1 MHMNIATTPLV
12 SVVIPCYNHGRY
24 LPEAVESVAR
34 QTFAAWEMIIVDDGS
49 TDDSAQVAQR
59 LIARYP
65 EQAIRLLRQPNQGL
79 SAGRNNGI
87 RAAGGAYILPL
98 DADDAIE
105 PEMLEQTVAV
115 LDRRPQVGFVYTDV
129 RMFGDETTL
138 WSGGSYS
145 LAKLRFDCPMVAI
158 TLFRRAAWEMVGGF
172 HTNLWPQGYEDW
184 DFWLHLAG
192 AGWQG
197 WHIACPLVRYRRT
210 GGSMLAIARLHDLE
224 LRAQLVLNHPTLY
237 EPDFRAWA
245 REVYSP
251 AYIER
256 GAFRSTRH
264 WLRAF
269 AGYTALVGRRRP
281 ALLPKTLLR
290 PFFCRLS
297 ARQQSYARRFARLLH
312 ISQGSYAPLSVV
324 RGPWSVAGYQ
334 LQIADFRLRIV
345 RIS

>member
-1 MHMNIATTPLV
+1 MSNMSEMPQV

-24 LPEAVESVAR
+24 LPEAVESVAG
-34 QTFAAWEMIIVDDGS
+34 QTFSAWEIVIVDDGS
-49 TDDSAQVAQR
+49 TDDSALIAQQ

-65 EQAIRLLRQPNQGL
+65 NRAIRLLRQRNQGL

-87 RAAGGAYILPL
+87 RAARGEHILPL

-115 LDRRPQVGFVYTDV
+115 LGCQPQVGFVYTNV
-129 RMFGDETTL
+129 HMFGDETTT

-145 LAKLRFDCPMVAI
+145 LAKLRFDCPMLAV

-197 WHIACPLVRYRRT
+197 WHIPRPLVRYRRS
-210 GGSMLAIARLHDLE
+210 GGSMLANARLHDLE

-237 EPDFRAWA
+237 EPDFSAWA
-245 REVYSP
+245 RKVYSP

-256 GAFRSTRH
+256 GTFRSTRH

-269 AGYTALVGRRRP
+269 AGYTALVARRRP

-290 PFFCRLS
+290 PLFCRLS
-297 ARQQSYARRFARLLH
+297 ARQQGYARRFARLLH
-312 ISQGSYAPLSVV
+312 LSQGS
-324 RGPWSVAGYQ
+324 
-334 LQIADFRLRIV
+334 
-345 RIS
+345 